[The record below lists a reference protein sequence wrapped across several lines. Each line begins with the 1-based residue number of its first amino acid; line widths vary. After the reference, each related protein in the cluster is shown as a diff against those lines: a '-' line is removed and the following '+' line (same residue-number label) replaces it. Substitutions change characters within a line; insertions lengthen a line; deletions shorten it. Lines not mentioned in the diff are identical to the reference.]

1 MTSVLRIRRRH
12 RLPEGNLGSSKP
24 SYDEKAGAGNF
35 PLLGDFRNGLSTNVA
50 PVITTPIAPFTVFA
64 GPPARS
70 IDLTTAFSDPD
81 ASNAVQLGVSLPSST
96 ASSLLRSTGSTN
108 QSRSANFLNYVN
120 FGRYFATDATSC
132 KAADLSAR
140 SIRPNPPSLSPFQWE
155 ITVPLSGELGQCLPG
170 SPSSRFI
177 RNRSVTLLRQPAQ
190 FGRSCGD
197 RGWRRRPVPHQYPVA
212 TSARPPFPV

>member
-1 MTSVLRIRRRH
+1 MV
-12 RLPEGNLGSSKP
+12 
-24 SYDEKAGAGNF
+24 
-35 PLLGDFRNGLSTNVA
+35 
-50 PVITTPIAPFTVFA
+50 TTPIAPFTVFA
-64 GPPARS
+64 GAPARS

-81 ASNAVQLGVSLPSST
+81 ASNAVQPGVSLPSST
-96 ASSLLRSTGSTN
+96 GIFTIALDGQYKPVTVG
-108 QSRSANFLNYVN
+108 NFLNYVN

-140 SIRPNPPSLSPFQWE
+140 SIQPNPPSWSPSQWE
-155 ITVPLSGELGQCLPG
+155 ITLPLSGELGQCLPG
-170 SPSSRFI
+170 SPSSRSI

-212 TSARPPFPV
+212 TSARLPFPV